1 MEKTKLNRQVF
12 DKSKFGNTVD
22 TSFSELG
29 NINQPDPSFF
39 DSSLAGI
46 EDFFTI
52 YENIFYEIPKNGD
65 VNTHEYLV
73 KKSSEYIGFQQN
85 QTDIQALLDE
95 IADLREQN
103 LELRQENTDLLIRLA
118 ESSTQSV
125 KLRPFVWVIHPLLY

>member
-29 NINQPDPSFF
+29 NTNQPDPSFF
-39 DSSLAGI
+39 GSSLAGI

-125 KLRPFVWVIHPLLY
+125 KLRPFV

>member
-125 KLRPFVWVIHPLLY
+125 KLRPFV

>member
-12 DKSKFGNTVD
+12 DKSKFGNTVNI
-22 TSFSELG
+22 SFSELG
-29 NINQPDPSFF
+29 NTNQPDPSFF

-125 KLRPFVWVIHPLLY
+125 KLRPFV

>member
-22 TSFSELG
+22 TSFSELV

-65 VNTHEYLV
+65 VNTHEYL
-73 KKSSEYIGFQQN
+73 I
-85 QTDIQALLDE
+85 
-95 IADLREQN
+95 
-103 LELRQENTDLLIRLA
+103 
-118 ESSTQSV
+118 
-125 KLRPFVWVIHPLLY
+125 

>member
-12 DKSKFGNTVD
+12 DKNKFTNTVD

-29 NINQPDPSFF
+29 NSNQPDPSFF

-118 ESSTQSV
+118 ESSTQQS
-125 KLRPFVWVIHPLLY
+125 KLRSLV

>member
-29 NINQPDPSFF
+29 NTNQPDPSFF

-118 ESSTQSV
+118 ENSTQQSR
-125 KLRPFVWVIHPLLY
+125 LRSLV

>member
-1 MEKTKLNRQVF
+1 MEKAKLNRQVF
-12 DKSKFGNTVD
+12 DKSKFGNTVN

-29 NINQPDPSFF
+29 NTNQPDPSFF

-118 ESSTQSV
+118 ENSTQQSR
-125 KLRPFVWVIHPLLY
+125 LRSLV

>member
-39 DSSLAGI
+39 DSNLAGI

-125 KLRPFVWVIHPLLY
+125 KLRPFV

>member
-29 NINQPDPSFF
+29 NTNQPDPSFF
-39 DSSLAGI
+39 DSNLAGI

-52 YENIFYEIPKNGD
+52 YENIFYEILKNGD

-118 ESSTQSV
+118 ECSTQSV
-125 KLRPFVWVIHPLLY
+125 KLRPFV

>member
-118 ESSTQSV
+118 ESSTQQS
-125 KLRPFVWVIHPLLY
+125 KLRSLV